1 MKVEIDRH
9 DWGSLRSLN
18 GEDSLILR
26 AALCDLCEATSDSDV
41 DLAIQRIEDEAVTQ
55 GLLSES
61 SAAAARCLVHGL
73 YTLTGYAL
81 VRSLETLAAIASGGP
96 APARAATRTTVKR
109 CLEEV
114 SLGFPA
120 YCEIL
125 ESSRDIDCRS
135 AAIDLLLMCGLHDPV
150 LRPAARFALQSAIS
164 SGTLVE
170 LDDLMAASLAE
181 LERG

>member
-1 MKVEIDRH
+1 MKVEIARH
-9 DWGSLRSLN
+9 AWGSLKSLG

-26 AALCDLCEATSDSDV
+26 AALCDLCEAASDGDV

-81 VRSLETLAAIASGGP
+81 ARSLETLAAIASGSP
-96 APARAATRTTVKR
+96 APAQTAARTISER
-109 CLEEV
+109 CLKEA

-125 ESSRDIDCRS
+125 ETSRDIDCRS
-135 AAIDLLLMCGLHDPV
+135 AAIDLILMCGLYDPY

-164 SGTLVE
+164 SGSLTE

-181 LERG
+181 LDQV